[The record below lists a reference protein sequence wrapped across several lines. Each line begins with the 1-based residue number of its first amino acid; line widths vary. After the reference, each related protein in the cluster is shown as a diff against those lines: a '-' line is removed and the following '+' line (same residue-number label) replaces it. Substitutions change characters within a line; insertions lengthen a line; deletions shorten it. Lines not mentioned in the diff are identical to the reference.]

1 MAYIFILIVLAI
13 FAFSDYLI
21 FTNEENGYNKYSVG
35 ILGRKINFGI
45 KNIIAWLLIVGLILF
60 AGLRYY
66 SGFDYGNYSI
76 MFYKALVAYRSQHVE
91 YGYYF
96 LNRILGMV
104 TENPQWIFFIMAAVT
119 LFIKGTTISK
129 LSKKIWFSIFI
140 YYSMFFLVYD
150 MGQIRSSLAQALG
163 LFAMYLFTKNRK
175 KTAFIC
181 ILIAACFHTSSI
193 ILMLLF
199 FIKDKRYSA
208 KQIIITYIV
217 FIILGQL
224 MDLHFVGMFAKE
236 HIHGNLGIK
245 IYRYTASSLFAQKIG
260 LSANVIFD
268 FIILVMFLLIRWYNN
283 VNDKKFDYFF
293 NIYFTGICIYLLFNR
308 YFVLGTRFSDYF
320 KISIV
325 ILLPMLIGYI
335 KNKNRRMLFLLF
347 FMAMLGIMVFRQVH
361 VNSNMYTPYAIN
373 WFGHII
379 TR

>member
-13 FAFSDYLI
+13 FAFSDYLV
-21 FTNEENGYNKYSVG
+21 FTNKADGYNKYSVR
-35 ILGRKINFGI
+35 ILGTEVNFGI

-76 MFYKALVAYRSQHVE
+76 MFYKSLVGYRSQHVE

-104 TENPQWIFFIMAAVT
+104 TENPQWIFFIMATIT
-119 LFIKGTTISK
+119 LFIKGTAISK

-150 MGQIRSSLAQALG
+150 MGQIRSSLSQALG
-163 LFAMYLFTKNRK
+163 LIAMYLFTKNKK

-199 FIKDKRYSA
+199 FVKDKRYSV
-208 KQIIITYIV
+208 KQILITYVV
-217 FIILGQL
+217 FVILGQL
-224 MDLHFVGMFAKE
+224 MDLHFIGVLAKE
-236 HIHGNLGIK
+236 HINGNLGVK
-245 IYRYTASSLFAQKIG
+245 IYRYTASSLFAKKIG

-268 FIILVMFLLIRWYNN
+268 FIVLILFLLVRWYNYI
-283 VNDKKFDYFF
+283 NDKKFDYFF
-293 NIYFTGICIYLLFNR
+293 NVYFWGMCIYLLFNR

-320 KISIV
+320 KLSIV
-325 ILLPMLIGYI
+325 ILLPMIIGYI
-335 KNKNRRMLFLLF
+335 KNKNRRMIILLF
-347 FMAMLGIMVFRQVH
+347 FIAILGVMVFREIL
-361 VNSNMYTPYAIN
+361 VNANMYVPYTMN

-379 TR
+379 AR